1 MSVEKDL
8 TLPTEFTVRDLH
20 RMAELVMA
28 ANSRNPNPRDHNL
41 GRKLSEYCE
50 TAGRFHGFR
59 RAS

>member
-8 TLPTEFTVRDLH
+8 TLPTEFTVRDLE
-20 RMAELVMA
+20 RMAELVMT

-50 TAGRFHGFR
+50 TASRFHGFR
-59 RAS
+59 RAG